1 MNQIEEL
8 KNKIQKLVNQYNLG
22 NYKLVIQEVNIL
34 LKKLPNNSFL
44 LNLLGS
50 CYQKLGDFDTAI
62 KNFLQVLSTERKN
75 LAAMNNLANTY
86 KDLLEFKKAES
97 LYKEIILTRAY
108 SFQSLIGNAGLYRIS
123 LIVFCTLI

>member
-62 KNFLQVLSTERKN
+62 KNFLQVLSTEQKN
-75 LAAMNNLANTY
+75 LAAMNNLANAY
-86 KDLLEFKKAES
+86 KDILKFEKQKIFIKK
-97 LYKEIILTRAY
+97 
-108 SFQSLIGNAGLYRIS
+108 
-123 LIVFCTLI
+123 

>member
-62 KNFLQVLSTERKN
+62 KNFLQVLSTEQKN
-75 LAAMNNLANTY
+75 LAAMNNLANAY
-86 KDLLEFKKAES
+86 KDILKFEIALQKHILHS
-97 LYKEIILTRAY
+97 MHLYA
-108 SFQSLIGNAGLYRIS
+108 
-123 LIVFCTLI
+123 

>member
-8 KNKIQKLVNQYNLG
+8 KNKIQKLVNQYNFG

-62 KNFLQVLSTERKN
+62 KNFLQVLSTEQKN
-75 LAAMNNLANTY
+75 LAAMNNLANAY
-86 KDLLEFKKAES
+86 KDILEFEKAEN
-97 LYKEIILTRAY
+97 LFKEIIKIK
-108 SFQSLIGNAGLYRIS
+108 SIIS
-123 LIVFCTLI
+123 LISSYRNTISWISSEINTIIS

>member
-8 KNKIQKLVNQYNLG
+8 KNKIQKLVNQYNFG

-62 KNFLQVLSTERKN
+62 KNFLQVLSTEQKN
-75 LAAMNNLANTY
+75 LAAMNNLANAY
-86 KDLLEFKKAES
+86 KDLLELDNVSKFNNIRVHNNNK
-97 LYKEIILTRAY
+97 IL
-108 SFQSLIGNAGLYRIS
+108 NIS
-123 LIVFCTLI
+123 LN